1 MPKDPLLYL
10 DDILEAI
17 DHIHQFLADM
27 NFEQFSQDKKTQ
39 YAILRCL
46 EIIEEASGRLLS
58 NYKNIAPEIE
68 WRKIIALRNILIHEY
83 FGISLPIVWDVIQNK
98 LAPLEESCKIL
109 LEQLKN

>member
-1 MPKDPLLYL
+1 MPRDPRLYL

-17 DHIHQFLADM
+17 DHIHEFLADIDL
-27 NFEQFSQDKKTQ
+27 EQFKTDKKTQ
-39 YAILRCL
+39 YATLRCL
-46 EIIEEASGRLLS
+46 EIIGEASGRLLS
-58 NYKNIAPEIE
+58 NYKDIAPEIE

-109 LEQLKN
+109 LAQLKN